1 MTMSRTKSGQ
11 KAYNMLNEAE
21 ILETLHELRMP
32 GMVASYQEQEKILD
46 IESLSFKERLGM
58 MLYEEKVGRN
68 QRRQARLFKESGI
81 RNARATGES
90 LIYGKDR
97 NLDQGLIEE
106 LLTCR
111 WIQSDNPPNVVVTG
125 AAGTGKTYLVEA
137 LGKSATQKG
146 ISVSY
151 WRFPQL
157 LEKMTEAFNRNES
170 NALRRKI
177 NCRRLLIIDDF
188 AMAPLNDQMRT
199 DLLSLIDDRLGIEA
213 TIIAAQL
220 PFKNW
225 YKYIGEAYHADALI
239 DRLKNHSY
247 LIELKGRSM
256 RERNP

>member
-1 MTMSRTKSGQ
+1 
-11 KAYNMLNEAE
+11 ML
-21 ILETLHELRMP
+21 
-32 GMVASYQEQEKILD
+32 
-46 IESLSFKERLGM
+46 
-58 MLYEEKVGRN
+58 LYEEQQGRS

-81 RNARATGES
+81 RNARALANT
-90 LIYGKDR
+90 LIYSNER

-111 WIQSDNPPNVVVTG
+111 WIKDDTPPNLVVTG
-125 AAGTGKTYLVEA
+125 AAGTGKTYLLEV
-137 LGKSATQKG
+137 LGKSATQCG
-146 ISVSY
+146 ITVAY

-157 LEKMTEAFNRNES
+157 LEKMTEAFNRSES

-177 NCRRLLIIDDF
+177 NSRRLLIIDDF

-199 DLLSLIDDRLGIEA
+199 DLLSLIDDRLNVQA

-247 LIELKGRSM
+247 HIELKGPSM
-256 RERNP
+256 RERDKPKADPKKAPSR